1 MMNRAQMKKQM
12 QPNVRK
18 LAESVMPSMKSM
30 PMKEPMMPMKAPM
43 KKAMKPMMKT
53 RGR

>member
-12 QPNVRK
+12 GPNVRK
-18 LAESVMPSMKSM
+18 LAEHVMPAIKKSM
-30 PMKEPMMPMKAPM
+30 PAKPMMPMKTT
-43 KKAMKPMMKT
+43 K

>member
-12 QPNVRK
+12 GPDVRK
-18 LAESVMPSMKSM
+18 LAEHVMPAIKK
-30 PMKEPMMPMKAPM
+30 PMKPMPAKSMMPMKTT
-43 KKAMKPMMKT
+43 K